1 MLVEDINDRRAVEEV
16 LAKKGKT
23 WEQIMYSNP
32 DNLHRRVRRFCPPPN
47 ILVPQLKALILSWQD
62 VKCSLDPSRGVLF
75 SATAHKAAEGLI
87 RVAKLVL
94 ISDPPGYSLYYKMGV
109 DRDGL
114 PYYRCIR
121 GTNSVEGGIHMPIR
135 RTFGSLRASP
145 ELTDAL
151 LCNIHHH

>member
-1 MLVEDINDRRAVEEV
+1 L
-16 LAKKGKT
+16 
-23 WEQIMYSNP
+23 
-32 DNLHRRVRRFCPPPN
+32 CPPPN